1 MEREFNLAKL
11 ALDLADVVIVALDR
25 DGTVVEINRKGCEVL
40 GYSKDEVVGRNWFD
54 HFLPQEGLGEV
65 KALFGKLMEGAIS
78 LERYE
83 NPVLTRDGSRRMI
96 SWHNLILK
104 NEEGKVDG
112 TLSSGQDVTRRAEL
126 AEETER
132 YRQRLE
138 EALAERT
145 VAFAQADRKLSLE
158 VAQHRQADQGLTLRA
173 AIMDSAREAILV
185 LNPRG
190 DLAYAN
196 DAAARAYGYTC
207 EELLEMNLTGLL
219 RPRDAAAVEARLK
232 QVLREG
238 QIDVEAI
245 HVRKDGSLM
254 PVEVR
259 HSLIRWSE
267 RDAARVTRGRFV
279 VSVVRDISREFRQR
293 SLLRSIPC
301 VLLATDVDLRLTES
315 QGAGLGPLG
324 LKAGERLGVPLA
336 RYLDETGFGEE
347 AWLAHR
353 QALAGPPVAYR
364 VDNSRT
370 QRRYHGWAGPLRSPE
385 GEISG
390 AISVIVE
397 AAERLAE
404 QPAARPQ

>member
-11 ALDLADVVIVALDR
+11 ALDLVDVIIIALDR
-25 DGTVVEINRKGCEVL
+25 DETVAEINRKGCDVL
-40 GYSKDEVVGRNWFD
+40 GYTRDEIIGRNWFD
-54 HFLPQEGLGEV
+54 NFLPQGNQDEV
-65 KALFGKLMEGAIS
+65 KGLFRKLMEGGIS

-83 NPVLTRDGSRRMI
+83 NAVLTRDGSRRII
-96 SWHNLILK
+96 SWHNLLLK
-104 NEEGKVDG
+104 DERGDVIG
-112 TLSSGQDVTRRAEL
+112 ALSSGEDVTRRNEL

-132 YRQRLE
+132 YRLRLE
-138 EALAERT
+138 QALAERT
-145 VAFAQADRKLSLE
+145 AAVVQAGRRLSLE
-158 VAQHRQADQGLTLRA
+158 VVEHRHADHGLSLRA

-196 DAAARAYGYTC
+196 AAAASTYGYTR

-219 RPRDAAAVEARLK
+219 RPRDAPVVAPRLK

-238 QIDVEAI
+238 QLDVEAV

-259 HSLIRWSE
+259 HSVIRAPE
-267 RDAARVTRGRFV
+267 RDASRLIGGRYI

-301 VLLATDVDLRLTES
+301 VLLATNVDLRLTES
-315 QGAGLGPLG
+315 LGAGLEPLG
-324 LKAGERLGVPLA
+324 LKVGERVGTPLA
-336 RYLDETGFGEE
+336 RYLEEAGFGEE

-353 QALAGPPVAYR
+353 QALAGAPVAYR
-364 VDNSRT
+364 VDNRRT
-370 QRRYHGWAGPLRSPE
+370 RRKYHGWAGPLRSAE
-385 GEISG
+385 GEIGG

-397 AAERLAE
+397 AAERLVE
-404 QPAARPQ
+404 ELH